1 MYIEAKAMHSLRSK
15 RIVPLLHHVGDWNA
29 LDGEEFRIMVMDRL
43 GDNLEQLF
51 NKNNRA
57 FPLETV
63 LGIAEQF
70 MNIMRIV
77 H

>member
-1 MYIEAKAMHSLRSK
+1 
-15 RIVPLLHHVGDWNA
+15 
-29 LDGEEFRIMVMDRL
+29 MVMDRL

-51 NKNNRA
+51 NKNDRA

-70 MNIMRIV
+70 MNIMRVV